1 MMIAQL
7 RAELLKLRT
16 TRTFVALTG
25 VTVVTSALLAGVAA
39 YLTRRDGADTIVD
52 VFTSDTSGL
61 FVLVLAIVG
70 ITGEWRHRT
79 IAGALLAVPDRV
91 RFLAAKTLAYAVAG
105 AVLSL
110 AVSAAITLV
119 GVVVLEWRDVPLPGA
134 GALVEQFARNALVAL
149 LSGGLGV
156 GIGALARNQA
166 AGIVAALVLSF
177 VIEPAVI
184 GFVPEAGRFGPFGAL
199 PLSVTDVP
207 PEAVGMPDDLHV
219 VAGGVAVLLLLAWIA
234 ALFAAGAALLRRR
247 DVSG

>member
-1 MMIAQL
+1 MIPLL

-16 TRTFVALTG
+16 TRTFLALTA

-39 YLTRRDGADTIVD
+39 YLTKAGGDGALVD

-110 AVSAAITLV
+110 AVSVAITVV
-119 GVVVLEWRDVPLPGA
+119 GVVVLEWRGVPLPAA
-134 GALVEQFARNALVAL
+134 GALVEQYARNGFVAL
-149 LSGGLGV
+149 LMGGLGV
-156 GIGALARNQA
+156 GIGAVARNQA
-166 AGIVAALVLSF
+166 AGIVAALVLLF

-199 PLSVTDVP
+199 PLPITDVP
-207 PEAVGMPDDLHV
+207 PEAVGMGDLDV
-219 VAGGVAVLLLLAWIA
+219 VPGGVAALLMLAWIGA
-234 ALFAAGAALLRRR
+234 VFAAGAALLRRR